1 MVVRKTRQS
10 RWAAVS
16 ALIVLVAGLGS
27 GCDGASSG
35 SSRTG
40 GTTGGASSPSAST
53 PPTTSEDPQAAAA
66 TRAAV
71 TAYQGYIGAYA
82 AASQIPDPDYPAL
95 SRYVNQPLLSRT
107 KHALRSMRDSGQV
120 QVGAQTATVKGT
132 SVDLAGSQ
140 PSVTL
145 RACLDY
151 SALQLVYKSNHSPV
165 PNSQVKSPKVS
176 AVVTVWLFANGQ
188 WMVTDTKDGTESC

>member
-1 MVVRKTRQS
+1 MVVRKTRRS
-10 RWAAVS
+10 HWVALS

-40 GTTGGASSPSAST
+40 GPTGGASSPAAST
-53 PPTTSEDPQAAAA
+53 SSTTSEDPRAAAA
-66 TRAAV
+66 KAAV
-71 TAYQGYIGAYA
+71 TAYQGYISAYA
-82 AASQIPDPDYPAL
+82 AASQIPDPDYPGL

-107 KHALRSMRDSGQV
+107 KHALRSMRDRGQV

-140 PSVTL
+140 PSATIH
-145 RACLDY
+145 ACLDY
-151 SALQLVYKSNHSPV
+151 SALQLVYTSNHSPV
-165 PNSQVKSPKVS
+165 PNSQIKSPKVS
-176 AVVTVWLFANGQ
+176 AIVTVWLFANGQ
-188 WMVTDTKDGTESC
+188 WMVTDTKDGTDSC